1 MKISRVKKERIL
13 IEYQKHL
20 GSSGV
25 GYICPFLKNIS
36 KYSLLDHFEHYM
48 NLQGMRNTYDR
59 GINEY
64 LGLDIT
70 DLHCDNFEVYQ
81 SIRYMVLEHFLD
93 SLMD

>member
-1 MKISRVKKERIL
+1 MKISRVEKETIL
-13 IEYQKHL
+13 LAYQRYL
-20 GSSGV
+20 DGNGV

-48 NLQGMRNTYDR
+48 NLQGMMDTYDR

-70 DLHCDNFEVYQ
+70 DLNDDNFEVYQ